1 MQTTGKLNEKFTQ
14 KVKIKSSSAHV
25 LAGSE
30 SQVSFETVL
39 ELHGEKKQRWRV
51 INMRLDLRDWTTN
64 GVTSLC

>member
-39 ELHGEKKQRWRV
+39 ELHGEKKKA
-51 INMRLDLRDWTTN
+51 
-64 GVTSLC
+64 SESY